1 MVKEMNKRMILYLIG
16 ILGLILSACT
26 PGASGGESVSGDDT
40 AVVLNDEYGDALG
53 IQGQLALG
61 TVQLDETDL
70 AVDEAQAA
78 ELLPLWQALQSLG
91 NSDTAATAESDA
103 VVNQIQDTM
112 TAEQIQAIAAM
123 ALTTDSL
130 TALQESGELGS
141 LGNRGDDNGN
151 AATGGGGFLG
161 GGGFPGGGVPGGGG
175 PPGGGFPGGGIP
187 GGGAP
192 AGLSEDDIATRQAA
206 FASGDFQEQALT
218 GMVIRLLAQKTGEDL
233 GFPGGNNP
241 ITTVLTVISEATGLS
256 VEDIQTQTAGGI
268 TLGEL
273 VVANGGDVETVHDA
287 LVQALGEM
295 PNAAEQ
301 DLGQLA
307 TEWLAWPNINQQPG
321 E

>member
-1 MVKEMNKRMILYLIG
+1 MNKPMILYLIG
-16 ILGLILSACT
+16 ILGLILPACT
-26 PGASGGESVSGDDT
+26 PGANGSEPATGDDT
-40 AVVLNDEYGDALG
+40 AVVLNDEYGDALSV
-53 IQGQLALG
+53 QGQLALG

-78 ELLPLWQALQSLG
+78 ELLPLWQALQSLS

-112 TAEQIQAIAAM
+112 TAEQIQAIATM
-123 ALTTDSL
+123 ALTIDSL
-130 TALQESGELGS
+130 TALQESGELGG
-141 LGNRGDDNGN
+141 LGNQGDDNGN
-151 AATGGGGFLG
+151 TTTTGGGFLG
-161 GGGFPGGGVPGGGG
+161 GGGFPGGGIPGGGG
-175 PPGGGFPGGGIP
+175 PPGGGFPGGGGP

-192 AGLSEDDIATRQAA
+192 ADLSEDDIATRQAA
-206 FASGDFQEQALT
+206 FASGNFQEQALT

-256 VEDIQTQTAGGI
+256 VEDIQTQTAEGI

-273 VVANGGDVETVHDA
+273 VEANGGDVETVHDA

-295 PNAAEQ
+295 PNTAEQ

-307 TEWLAWPNINQQPG
+307 TEWLAWPSINAPLP
-321 E
+321 